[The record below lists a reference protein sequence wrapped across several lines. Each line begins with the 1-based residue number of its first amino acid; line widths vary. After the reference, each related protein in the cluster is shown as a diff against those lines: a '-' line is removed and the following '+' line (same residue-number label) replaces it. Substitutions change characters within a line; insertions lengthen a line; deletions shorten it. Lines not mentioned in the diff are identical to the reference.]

1 MITIL
6 KTLFKAPDFRGVIA
20 ILTAGAVALDK
31 AIPSAGGHW
40 GAVVSAAIGA
50 ALVHWAPTS
59 PASFVGVPATS
70 ASAGGGTSAAAP
82 SSTAAAGLTSS
93 STPAQ

>member
-1 MITIL
+1 MMSIL

-59 PASFVGVPATS
+59 TNI
-70 ASAGGGTSAAAP
+70 ASALPAP
-82 SSTAAAGLTSS
+82 SNAAAGLTSS
-93 STPAQ
+93 STTTTS